1 MKAKP
6 SVPTWSTMP
15 TRRNAWRICFGTT
28 LSAFVL
34 FPALISDHIPL
45 RPIAILLGLVAVVS
59 ETWLCQAARKRRLG
73 WSFALTIAVGVAV
86 ALIEVIARQLGDRMF
101 AVNAEHLFV
110 LLPLY
115 GAFGALAMRATALRS
130 YALTFL
136 SVAAV
141 AAALAIAESLLGSSL
156 LGRDAQFMAS
166 QREGPIRAL
175 VGAEHVLV
183 LGALLATATTFTPVL
198 RSWRLRLP
206 LTLLLLFG
214 CWATGSRAAAFAST
228 CVVVIQAIPRLVEVM
243 QRLWWVIASSISAGF
258 VALAFLATWVWTTE
272 IPGQSGVTYSANYR
286 FASYAV
292 VADVLEARPFGYLLQ
307 APPENVW
314 VMDSELRGAVDLVH
328 SSDSELVFAVFA
340 AGWLGV
346 VCYLLAFW
354 LGSYAL
360 RTHPV
365 VGMSTLTLTGL
376 GLIMSLHGWDA
387 ASMLWYLLIGACV
400 YSLVS
405 AMRASAAVTDTDQSL
420 SPNLEGTSQ

>member
-1 MKAKP
+1 MNAKP
-6 SVPTWSTMP
+6 SAPTQLTLP
-15 TRRNAWRICFGTT
+15 TRRDAWRIGLGAA
-28 LSAFVL
+28 LSVFVL

-45 RPIAILLGLVAVVS
+45 RPVAILLGLVALVS
-59 ETWLCQAARKRRLG
+59 EILLCRAPRKQRIA
-73 WSFALTIAVGVAV
+73 WSLALLITVGAGV
-86 ALIEVIARQLGDRMF
+86 ALIEFVARQLGDRIF

-136 SVAAV
+136 CVASVAAV
-141 AAALAIAESLLGSSL
+141 LAIAESFLGISL

-183 LGALLATATTFTPVL
+183 LGALLATATTFTPAL
-198 RSWRLRLP
+198 RSWRLRVP

-228 CVVVIQAIPRLVEVM
+228 CVVVIQAIPCLVGVM
-243 QRLWWVIASSISAGF
+243 QRFWWVIASSISAGF
-258 VALAFLATWVWTTE
+258 VALAFLATSVWTTE
-272 IPGQSGVTYSANYR
+272 IPGQSGVAYSANYR

-292 VADVLEARPFGYLLQ
+292 AADVLEARPFGYLLQ
-307 APPENVW
+307 APPKNVW
-314 VMDSELRGAVDLVH
+314 LMDSELRGAVDLVH

-354 LGSYAL
+354 LGAYAL

-365 VGMSTLTLTGL
+365 LGMSTLTLTGL

-387 ASMLWYLLIGACV
+387 ASMLWYLLLGACV
-400 YSLVS
+400 GSLVS
-405 AMRASAAVTDTDQSL
+405 GIRAKAVVTDTDRSL
-420 SPNLEGTSQ
+420 SPNSEGTFQ